1 MNEGIYNIFS
11 FQSERERI
19 INEVSGVY
27 PSCSVFHS
35 VCVERNSERAEVIFP
50 RTQYFYN
57 CSNYVP
63 YALQDLSVTLL
74 GSLQKESI
82 KTGLDITS
90 VLIRGEN
97 LDIDTHPG
105 RTSCEDE
112 GRD

>member
-27 PSCSVFHS
+27 PSCSIFHS
-35 VCVERNSERAEVIFP
+35 VCVKGLERAEVIFP

-63 YALQDLSVTLL
+63 YALQYLSVTLL
-74 GSLQKESI
+74 RSLQKDSI
-82 KTGLDITS
+82 KTGLDTTS

-97 LDIDTHPG
+97 LDTDTHPG
-105 RTSCEDE
+105 RTPCEDE